1 MFSKDFLT
9 EDIPP
14 LNLNDSGIVVL
25 SQMEDFKL
33 KHLPV
38 VSEGNY
44 ICLISEKDIFQMQ
57 NPDCSIK
64 DITLFAPSVGEESPV
79 LDVLRMMNKNR
90 LSLLPV
96 VSFDGEYKG
105 AITQNLLL
113 EQLDMLCNKD
123 FDGAL
128 IALEVSPQEYSLSQ
142 IIHLVEQNNAHVLS
156 VFSYIEEETSKQ
168 IVLLKVDLDDASP
181 ILRSFERFNYTV
193 KYHVQKQGLNDET
206 MQNRLNELMY
216 YLEM

>member
-1 MFSKDFLT
+1 MFSKEFLT
-9 EDIPP
+9 KSIPP
-14 LNLNDSGIVVL
+14 LNLTDSGNVAL

-38 VSEGNY
+38 VNEGNY

-57 NPDCSIK
+57 NPDSSIK
-64 DITLFAPSVGEESPV
+64 DITIFAPYVREDSSV
-79 LDVLRMMNKNR
+79 LDVLRIMNKNR
-90 LSLLPV
+90 LTLLPV
-96 VSFDGEYKG
+96 VNFDGEYKG
-105 AITQNLLL
+105 AITQSRLL
-113 EQLDMLCNKD
+113 EQLDALCNKD
-123 FDGAL
+123 FDGDL
-128 IALEVSPQEYSLSQ
+128 IALEVNPQEYSLSQ
-142 IIHLVEQNNAHVLS
+142 MIHLVEQNNANVLS

-168 IVLLKVDLDDASP
+168 IVLLKTDLEDTSP

-193 KYHVQKQGLNDET
+193 RYHAQKQGINDET

>member
-9 EDIPP
+9 KDIPP
-14 LNLNDSGIVVL
+14 LNLTDSGSVAL

-38 VSEGNY
+38 VNGTNY
-44 ICLISEKDIFQMQ
+44 VCLVSEKDIFQMR
-57 NPDCSIK
+57 NPKYSIK
-64 DITLFAPSVGEESPV
+64 NITLFAPCVGEEAPV
-79 LDVLRMMNKNR
+79 LEILRTMSKNQ
-90 LSLLPV
+90 LTLLPV
-96 VSFDGEYKG
+96 VNLNGEYKG
-105 AITQNLLL
+105 AITQNRLIKS
-113 EQLDMLCNKD
+113 LDELCNKD

-128 IALEVSPQEYSLSQ
+128 IALEVNPQDYSLSQ
-142 IIHLVEQNNAHVLS
+142 IIHLVEQNSANVLS
-156 VFSYIEEETSKQ
+156 VFSYIEEKTSKQ
-168 IVLLKVDLDDASP
+168 IVLLKVDLEDASP
-181 ILRSFERFNYTV
+181 ILRSFERFNYTI